1 MGFIWV
7 NLPNMVVS
15 DVLSSLSWANF
26 YPPYI
31 PRYVLKIV
39 NIMALKFAANLSFA
53 FQEHEN
59 FLQRYQAA
67 KNAGS
72 VNGCVNLKKI
82 DTRKKV
88 KERKS
93 SLNSYAS

>member
-1 MGFIWV
+1 MTY
-7 NLPNMVVS
+7 
-15 DVLSSLSWANF
+15 
-26 YPPYI
+26 YPRFHGPI
-31 PRYVLKIV
+31 CTPLCPPLCFEIV

-82 DTRKKV
+82 ETRKEV
-88 KERKS
+88 KGRKS

>member
-7 NLPNMVVS
+7 NLPNMVVN
-15 DVLSSLSWANF
+15 DVLSSLSWANL
-26 YPPYI
+26 YPLVP
-31 PRYVLKIV
+31 PLCFEIV
-39 NIMALKFAANLSFA
+39 NIMALKFAVNLSFA

-59 FLQRYQAA
+59 FLHRYQAA

-82 DTRKKV
+82 DTRKK
-88 KERKS
+88 S
-93 SLNSYAS
+93 

>member
-1 MGFIWV
+1 
-7 NLPNMVVS
+7 
-15 DVLSSLSWANF
+15 
-26 YPPYI
+26 
-31 PRYVLKIV
+31 
-39 NIMALKFAANLSFA
+39 MALKFAANLSFA

-82 DTRKKV
+82 DTRKKSSRAKKLV
-88 KERKS
+88 KFLCKLKSRRKCDGI
-93 SLNSYAS
+93 

>member
-1 MGFIWV
+1 MGQF
-7 NLPNMVVS
+7 LP
-15 DVLSSLSWANF
+15 
-26 YPPYI
+26 PCI

-59 FLQRYQAA
+59 FLHRYQAA

>member
-1 MGFIWV
+1 MTY
-7 NLPNMVVS
+7 
-15 DVLSSLSWANF
+15 
-26 YPPYI
+26 YPRFRGPI
-31 PRYVLKIV
+31 CTPLCPPLCFEIV

-59 FLQRYQAA
+59 FLHRYQAA

-72 VNGCVNLKKI
+72 VKGCVNLKKI

>member
-1 MGFIWV
+1 MGFTWV
-7 NLPNMVVS
+7 NLPNMVVN
-15 DVLSSLSWANF
+15 DV
-26 YPPYI
+26 YPRFHGPI
-31 PRYVLKIV
+31 CTPLCPPIFLKIV

-59 FLQRYQAA
+59 FLHRYQAA

-93 SLNSYAS
+93 SLLSYAS

>member
-1 MGFIWV
+1 MTYFPRFHGPIFTP
-7 NLPNMVVS
+7 L
-15 DVLSSLSWANF
+15 
-26 YPPYI
+26 YPP
-31 PRYVLKIV
+31 LCFKIV

-59 FLQRYQAA
+59 FLHRYQAA
-67 KNAGS
+67 KNAGN

-88 KERKS
+88 KGRKS
-93 SLNSYAS
+93 SLNSYAG

>member
-1 MGFIWV
+1 MGLFV
-7 NLPNMVVS
+7 
-15 DVLSSLSWANF
+15 
-26 YPPYI
+26 PPCI
-31 PRYVLKIV
+31 PPLCFEIV

-82 DTRKKV
+82 ETRKEV

>member
-1 MGFIWV
+1 MTY
-7 NLPNMVVS
+7 
-15 DVLSSLSWANF
+15 
-26 YPPYI
+26 YPRFHGPIFTPCI

-93 SLNSYAS
+93 SLNSYAR

>member
-7 NLPNMVVS
+7 NLPNMVVN

-26 YPPYI
+26 YPPCI

-59 FLQRYQAA
+59 FLHRYQAA

-72 VNGCVNLKKI
+72 VNGCVNLKKM
-82 DTRKKV
+82 DTRKK
-88 KERKS
+88 S
-93 SLNSYAS
+93 